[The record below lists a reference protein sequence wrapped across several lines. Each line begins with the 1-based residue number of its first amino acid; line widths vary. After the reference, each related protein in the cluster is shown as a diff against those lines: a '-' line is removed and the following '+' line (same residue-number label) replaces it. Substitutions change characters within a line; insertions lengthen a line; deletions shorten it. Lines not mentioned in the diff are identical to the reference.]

1 MAVLDHFSAYIVID
15 DEPCAEYAVEEGEE
29 RSDTTSE
36 ESSEISKYVEVVAG
50 AEFAVRIEPIKS
62 FEFGTGDALLLDV
75 LSNAKRM
82 AGVYKFKEDLKVK
95 DIFDIKGETI
105 GDGSSFR
112 TFKFGNINF
121 SKSS

>member
-50 AEFAVRIEPIKS
+50 AQFAVRIEPIKS

-75 LSNAKRM
+75 LSNAKKM
-82 AGVYKFKEDLKVK
+82 VGVYKFKEELKMEK
-95 DIFDIKGETI
+95 SFDIKGKII
-105 GDGSSFR
+105 GDGGSLR
-112 TFKFGNINF
+112 PFKFGSINF
-121 SKSS
+121 SKSP